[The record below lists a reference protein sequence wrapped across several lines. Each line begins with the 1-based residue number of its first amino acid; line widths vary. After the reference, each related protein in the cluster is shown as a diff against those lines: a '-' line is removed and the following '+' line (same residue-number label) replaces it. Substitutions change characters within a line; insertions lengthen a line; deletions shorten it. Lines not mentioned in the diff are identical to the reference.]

1 MENKNNFTLKFEIV
15 FVEQKNIGNKIS
27 FVNFWH
33 SVLTVD
39 EQLNIKSVGEL
50 AANENLK
57 FISVL
62 SVRLIIIKAVKWNT
76 SPLQ

>member
-1 MENKNNFTLKFEIV
+1 MMENKNNFTLKFEIV

-39 EQLNIKSVGEL
+39 VEKEWTT
-50 AANENLK
+50 K
-57 FISVL
+57 Y
-62 SVRLIIIKAVKWNT
+62 
-76 SPLQ
+76 